1 MRKKLVL
8 CSFLLVLSAG
18 VCVGQT
24 VRTTHHVSIDVG
36 DDIAAT
42 SVAQEGRYILSG
54 SQDGWVKGWSLESNE
69 PMLVNH
75 LEGRILFLSYL
86 SGDDSFV
93 AVAESG
99 EITKY
104 VWPEGATAA
113 EMETRHAPR
122 RATLSA
128 GRRFLAVM
136 TDDGAVELFDLQ
148 SEQRMGTIK
157 IEKDLDEIVFA
168 GFDRTGRQL
177 VVLSNRGRALSWN
190 PSTGQLLRDTDLG
203 GKSLSGSE
211 SKIKTAS
218 SRRSSN
224 KFIAGIEEVALP
236 KGGVTGRRARPGQL
250 VRRDWLVG
258 YNLKTGSQVGRF
270 QYPGG
275 AVQALAHGP
284 GDNRAVVVGGDA
296 KGRAD
301 IIDLRKEKIV
311 KKVTAD
317 SDITS
322 VSVSEN
328 GKWLAL
334 GTNGSVLV
342 KELDIPSTRT
352 AVAGNLPALEPDRAA
367 AESQSPDAE
376 TPGNNQNR
384 ASKDA
389 ANPPTDP
396 PGKTEETKTPPRP
409 LIDRQVPTTDAKRS
423 DDIAV
428 VIGIKEYKNPDV
440 PNVDYAV
447 RDAQV
452 MRKYLTRT
460 LGFREE
466 NIIYVENA
474 TGSAME
480 RIFGTSDDPKGQLY
494 DWVKPGESSVFV
506 YYSGHGAPNPESESA
521 YFVPSNTNPSY
532 LSQNGYPVNQLYEN
546 LSKLP
551 TESVTVVLEA
561 CFSGVSEGGAVV
573 QDVSPAVLSVENP
586 VMAMEDGLAFTAGA
600 ADQVS
605 TWYNEKKHGL
615 FTYYFLKGLRGA
627 ADADGDQ
634 AVTAREME
642 AYLIEKVP
650 YRAQRMHS
658 RTQTPQVVGKS
669 LDRVLVRLDDR

>member
-1 MRKKLVL
+1 MRKKGLL
-8 CSFLLVLSAG
+8 CSFLLVLSVG
-18 VCVGQT
+18 VCTGQT
-24 VRTTHHVSIDVG
+24 VRTTHHVSIEVG
-36 DDIAAT
+36 NDIAAT
-42 SVAQEGRYILSG
+42 SVSQDGRYILSG

-86 SGDDSFV
+86 SGDNAFV

-99 EITKY
+99 TITKY
-104 VWPEGATAA
+104 MWPEGTTAA
-113 EMETRHAPR
+113 QLETRHSPR
-122 RATLSA
+122 YATLSG

-136 TDDGAVELFDLQ
+136 TESGTVELLDLQ
-148 SEQRMGTIK
+148 SEQRMATIE
-157 IEKDLDEIVFA
+157 IEKDLDEVVFA

-177 VVLSNRGRALSWN
+177 LAISNRGRALSWN
-190 PSTGQLLRDTDLG
+190 PSTGQLLRDMKLG

-211 SKIKTAS
+211 SKMKIAA

-224 KFIAGIEEVALP
+224 KFITGIEEVALP

-284 GDNRAVVVGGDA
+284 GDNHAVVVGGTA
-296 KGRAD
+296 KDQAD
-301 IIDLRKEKIV
+301 IINLRKEKIV
-311 KKVTAD
+311 RKVTVD
-317 SDITS
+317 SDISS

-334 GTNGSVLV
+334 STDGSVLV
-342 KELDIPSTRT
+342 KKMNTPSTRT
-352 AVAGNLPALEPDRAA
+352 EVAGNLPALEPDRAVN
-367 AESQSPDAE
+367 ESQSPDAE
-376 TPGNNQNR
+376 QPATPEER
-384 ASKDA
+384 TSKQPGETTAEDA
-389 ANPPTDP
+389 PPP
-396 PGKTEETKTPPRP
+396 PM
-409 LIDRQVPTTDAKRS
+409 LDRQVPTTAAKRPN
-423 DDIAV
+423 DVAV
-428 VIGIKEYKNPDV
+428 VLGIEEYKNPDV

-447 RDAQV
+447 RDARV
-452 MRKYLTRT
+452 MKKYLTRT

-474 TGSAME
+474 DAATMT
-480 RIFGTSDDPKGQLY
+480 RIFGTADDPRGQLY

-506 YYSGHGAPNPESESA
+506 YYSGHGAPNPETENA
-521 YFVPSNTNPSY
+521 YFVPSNTNPNY

-546 LSKLP
+546 LGALP
-551 TESVTVVLEA
+551 TESITVVLEA
-561 CFSGVSEGGAVV
+561 CFSGVSESGAVV
-573 QDVSPAVLSVENP
+573 QDISPAVLSVENP

-605 TWYNEKKHGL
+605 TWYDEKQHGL
-615 FTYYFLKGLRGA
+615 FTYYFLKGLRGN
-627 ADADGDQ
+627 ADANEDE
-634 AVTAREME
+634 AVTAQEME
-642 AYLIEKVP
+642 AYLGEKVP

-658 RTQTPQVVGKS
+658 RKQTPQVVGSDKE
-669 LDRVLVRLDDR
+669 RVLVQYTTPSEK